1 MVTLPPRVAVS
12 QCGGAAECAYV
23 TPVGRADQ
31 SRVKL
36 GVYGRARRH
45 VHQQLFVLGFI
56 VGTCLNIVIVDN
68 IFNDECV
75 DIKMVW

>member
-23 TPVGRADQ
+23 TPVGRAEQ
-31 SRVKL
+31 RVKL

-56 VGTCLNIVIVDN
+56 VGSCLNIVIVDH

-75 DIKMVW
+75 DIMMVW

>member
-1 MVTLPPRVAVS
+1 MRLCNT
-12 QCGGAAECAYV
+12 GG
-23 TPVGRADQ
+23 Q
-31 SRVKL
+31 SRSEQ
-36 GVYGRARRH
+36 GEARVYGRARRH